1 MVCYVFLQSGRGGG
15 SKRFH
20 KKGMGWPYL
29 TSIAKNY
36 SLCNCLLKQPNGR
49 GLLESTIDG
58 QLNDAAQHFDP
69 RFHGIEPL
77 RLNIVRIFEMLVQI
91 RGIQKRLKC
100 KI

>member
-1 MVCYVFLQSGRGGG
+1 MQTSVAQGRGGG

-69 RFHGIEPL
+69 RFHGIGTHNL
-77 RLNIVRIFEMLVQI
+77 
-91 RGIQKRLKC
+91 LKMSC
-100 KI
+100 HP